1 MSRSLDSLRAFVA
14 GSSRDTSHRVHPGTV
29 VFGAGKGGVGTSAAA
44 ALVALAAARRGA
56 SVLLVDAEETVGSLH
71 LMFGFGAESAGAGLA
86 AGTAGPG
93 PATCW
98 WRPRPGLALFP
109 GGGGGVDATLAV
121 AQAERRMLL
130 RRVAE
135 LYDRYDL
142 VVVDG
147 GSRLDS
153 VMAACAA
160 GAGRVAGVTTSERIA
175 QAAVYAL
182 LKVVRG
188 RFGDLPVELVV
199 NGAADAAAREVHGM
213 VQAAS
218 SSFLGSGVA
227 FGGSL
232 PEDAELRR
240 ALAVG
245 DSLAGCR
252 RMRRRSMA
260 AGTLADRL
268 LAEMAAAGALPAP
281 VVPIHAGAP
290 LGR

>member
-14 GSSRDTSHRVHPGTV
+14 GSSRDASHRVHPGV
-29 VFGAGKGGVGTSAAA
+29 AVFGAGKGGVGTSAVAS
-44 ALVALAAARRGA
+44 LVALSAARRGA

-71 LMFGFGAESAGAGLA
+71 LMFGLPGELPGL
-86 AGTAGPG
+86 GSLRGG
-93 PATCW
+93 GVEPADLLVE
-98 WRPRPGLALFP
+98 PAPSLALFP

-135 LYDRYDL
+135 LYDAFDL

-160 GAGRVAGVTTSERIA
+160 GAGRLMGVTTAERIA

-188 RFGDLPVELVV
+188 RFAELPVELVV
-199 NGAADAAAREVHGM
+199 RGASEAEAREVHGM
-213 VQAAS
+213 VHVAAE
-218 SSFLGSGVA
+218 SFLGSGVA
-227 FGGSL
+227 FGGAL
-232 PEDAELRR
+232 PEDADLQRILATGASLTEL
-240 ALAVG
+240 ATDAPAYL
-245 DSLAGCR
+245 
-252 RMRRRSMA
+252 A
-260 AGTLADRL
+260 AGSVADRL
-268 LAEMAAAGALPAP
+268 LAESAALALTPGTVLP
-281 VVPIHAGAP
+281 LRSGAP
-290 LGR
+290 LQR